1 MELIDINRYSVARIH
16 VRIKDNKMS
25 PQRSILVTSALPYAS
40 APPHLGHM
48 MEYIQSD
55 IWVRCHK
62 LIGNRCLHICGSDA
76 HGTPIMLQAEKVKLS
91 PEELVRKIHD
101 LQKNDLADF
110 YIDLDNFYTT
120 HSPENKELSSL
131 IYTRLKAN
139 GDITSREITQAYDP
153 IKNMFLPDRY
163 VKGECPKCGAK
174 DQYGDSCEVCSA
186 TYSPTELKN
195 PLSVMSGV
203 KPIERSSEHYFFKL
217 ENYTERLKEWTKQG
231 HIQTQIANK
240 LNEWFEAGLRQ
251 WDISRDGPYF
261 GFPIPD
267 TTNKYFYVWMDAP
280 VGYMASFKE
289 WCMRHNPDDFQAYW
303 GKNSPHEL
311 YHFIGKDIVY
321 FHALFW
327 PAMLMGSEFRTPTAI
342 FAHGFLTINGQK
354 MSKSRGTFI
363 TARNYLDHVGP
374 EYLRYYFAAK
384 LNDGIEDIDLNLDD
398 FVTRVNADLIGKYV
412 NIASRC
418 AGFITKNFNGK
429 LADNLYSETLYEKF
443 IQAKETIQN
452 GFLSRQYHRA
462 IREIMNLADLA
473 NQFIDE
479 NKPWELVKN
488 KDNARTVQ
496 EVCTTGLNL
505 FRVLSLYLKPVLP
518 KLVENVETFLQI
530 SPLTYQNIDKPL
542 LNHTILP
549 YQPLMQRI
557 DPNQIT
563 LMLEKGK
570 STMPQ
575 QTISETKTST
585 EESTHISYEDFTKVD
600 LRVALIENAEHVEGA
615 DKLLKLTLDI
625 GTEKRQVFAGIK
637 SAYQPE
643 DLIGKLTVMVANL
656 APRQMRFGLSEG
668 MVLAAGPGGKELWL
682 LEPHLGAKPGMKI
695 K

>member
-1 MELIDINRYSVARIH
+1 
-16 VRIKDNKMS
+16 MS
-25 PQRSILVTSALPYAS
+25 SRRILVTSALPYAN
-40 APPHLGHM
+40 AAPHLGHM

-55 IWVRCHK
+55 IWVRSHH
-62 LIGNRCLHICGSDA
+62 LSGNSCIHICGSDA
-76 HGTPIMLQAEKVKLS
+76 HGTPIMLQAEKLGLK
-91 PEELVRKIHD
+91 PEDLVAKVHQQ
-101 LQKNDLADF
+101 QKADLADF
-110 YIDLDNFYTT
+110 HIALDNFYTT
-120 HSPENKELSSL
+120 HSKENQELSTL
-131 IYTRLKAN
+131 IYQRLKAN
-139 GDITSREITQAYDP
+139 GDITSRGITQAYDP
-153 IKNMFLPDRY
+153 VKNMFLPDRY
-163 VKGECPKCGAK
+163 VKGECPNCGAK

-195 PLSVMSGV
+195 PISVVSGV
-203 KPIERSSEHYFFKL
+203 KPEERESEHYFFKL
-217 ENYTERLKEWTKQG
+217 ENYSDRLKEWTRQE
-231 HIQTQIANK
+231 HLQPQVTNK
-240 LNEWFEAGLRQ
+240 LNEWFETGLRQ

-280 VGYMASFKE
+280 IGYMASFKE
-289 WCMRHNPDDFQAYW
+289 WASRQKDVSFEEYW

-363 TARNYLDHVGP
+363 TARNYLDHLGA

-384 LNDGIEDIDLNLDD
+384 LSDRIEDLDLNLDD
-398 FVTRVNADLIGKYV
+398 FVTRVNADLIGKFV

-418 AGFITKNFNGK
+418 AGFITKNFAGTLSDK
-429 LADNLYSETLYEKF
+429 LLSPSLYEQF
-443 IQAKETIQN
+443 IQEKNTIQN
-452 GFLSRQYHRA
+452 AFLSRQYHRA
-462 IREIMNLADLA
+462 VREIMALADLA

-479 NKPWELVKN
+479 NKPWELIKN
-488 KDNARTVQ
+488 KENSAKVQ
-496 EVCTTGLNL
+496 EVCTTALNL
-505 FRVLSLYLKPVLP
+505 FRVLSLYLKPILP
-518 KLVENVETFLQI
+518 KLVENVEVFLNI
-530 SPLTYQNIDKPL
+530 EPLTYQNINEPL
-542 LNHTILP
+542 LNHTIKP

-570 STMPQ
+570 STMPESAPAPAPASATPAQ
-575 QTISETKTST
+575 SE
-585 EESTHISYEDFTKVD
+585 HISYDDFAKVD

-615 DKLLKLTLDI
+615 EKLLKLTLNI
-625 GTEKRQVFAGIK
+625 GEEKRQVFAGIK

-643 DLIGKLTVMVANL
+643 ELIGKLTVMVANL

-668 MVLAAGPGGKELWL
+668 MVLAAGDGGKEIWL
-682 LEPHLGAKPGMKI
+682 LEPHKGAKPGMKI